1 MARNIPAADLH
12 LLASATNLVARN
24 DLHPMVV
31 GLLLQ
36 AAREIHRP
44 ASLLAEE
51 GTFPSPR
58 YTSLP
63 LSSAAV
69 TYLDHGRGLIYRL
82 LPFWLAG
89 LLTWLVQLLTPAATV
104 ALFLFR
110 ILPGWRR
117 LRFNLRVRRFFKR
130 LVRLEKAR
138 GAGVPS
144 DEILRDLD
152 QLDRDSVGLKVPR
165 GMASPDF
172 EFRQAIHDMRDRL
185 KRADAPADT
194 STAPGVVARGRRPA
208 AASHPKTDVVTLD
221 SGDTFH
227 GEIKKVTT
235 GTLTLKTASVG
246 TLSVKWSH
254 VARLVS
260 TFQYQVQVTSGER
273 YFGSLAEPD
282 KEGHL
287 KIVGS
292 GGTHSLPLAEVFWL
306 GPIERG
312 FWRKLTGSVNFG
324 FSYTQSNQAVQ
335 YSLSADS
342 QYLGPQAQRRRAA
355 ECIFSTQE
363 NADSASNQSLT
374 LTVWRPLNADDGR
387 AILSG
392 VGQVQSNP
400 NQGFDR
406 PVARRRRRRPVPPP
420 DERGLHPP
428 ERGSDRRPGA
438 GDGVHGRQHRRP
450 VSLGLRYSRYRTDFP
465 KHSVNLIANTFTYLT
480 QSSRFRAQI
489 SFKVSFEII
498 HNLNVSLNILDSY
511 DSRPSTDD
519 AAKND
524 LSITSSLGYT
534 F

>member
-1 MARNIPAADLH
+1 MPRRTAA
-12 LLASATNLVARN
+12 LLLGLWLVA
-24 DLHPMVV
+24 
-31 GLLLQ
+31 
-36 AAREIHRP
+36 
-44 ASLLAEE
+44 
-51 GTFPSPR
+51 
-58 YTSLP
+58 
-63 LSSAAV
+63 
-69 TYLDHGRGLIYRL
+69 
-82 LPFWLAG
+82 AG
-89 LLTWLVQLLTPAATV
+89 
-104 ALFLFR
+104 
-110 ILPGWRR
+110 
-117 LRFNLRVRRFFKR
+117 
-130 LVRLEKAR
+130 
-138 GAGVPS
+138 
-144 DEILRDLD
+144 
-152 QLDRDSVGLKVPR
+152 
-165 GMASPDF
+165 
-172 EFRQAIHDMRDRL
+172 
-185 KRADAPADT
+185 
-194 STAPGVVARGRRPA
+194 PA

-287 KIVGS
+287 KVVGS

-342 QYLGPQAQRRRAA
+342 QYLGRKLGGDVQLSS
-355 ECIFSTQE
+355 IFNTQE

-387 AILSG
+387 ANLFG

-400 NQGFDR
+400 NQGFDLR
-406 PVARRRRRRPVPPP
+406 SLA
-420 DERGLHPP
+420 G
-428 ERGSDRRPGA
+428 GGA
-438 GDGVHGRQHRRP
+438 GLFLRQMSGGFTLLSAGVTVDREQ
-450 VSLGLRYSRYRTDFP
+450 VTESTDVNTDAQLLLGLRYSRYRTDFP

-511 DSRPSTDD
+511 DSRPSTDE

-524 LSITSSLGYT
+524 LTITSSLGYT